1 MTDIRKALASLAA
14 NLVRLRLRNTKI
26 VRVLLVSTYEL
37 GRQPFGLASPAA
49 CLRADGHQVTCTDL
63 AVEKL
68 SLDALRNADL
78 IAFHLPMH
86 TATRLAVPVIEA
98 ARRVNP
104 GAHVCCYGLYAPVNA
119 GYLRSLGVET
129 LVGGE
134 FEDELRRL
142 AERLA
147 AGDRSASAEPLISF
161 ERIRFETP
169 DRFGLPPLSRYAT
182 LFDGQ
187 TDRIVGY
194 TEASRGCKHL
204 CRHCP
209 VVPVYNGTFRVVPAD
224 VVLADIRQ
232 QVESGAQH
240 ITFGDPDFFNG
251 PTHGMRIIERMKQ
264 DFPALTYDV
273 TIKIEHLLRHR
284 DLLPELRRTGC
295 LVVTTAVESVEDAV
309 LRKLDKGHTK
319 ADFIEVVRLFRVT
332 GLNLSPTFIPFTP
345 WTTWDSYRE
354 LLHVLAELDLVHQV
368 APVQLAL
375 RLLIPAGSRL
385 LDLEEIRRM
394 VDLFQPDALGY
405 QWRHQ
410 DPSLD
415 TLAERLLHLVDSEQ
429 KRGASRAECFAAI
442 WAEAGDGEPAPVLAP
457 DRERVP
463 QLSEPW
469 FCCAEPMQDRAT
481 LV

>member
-1 MTDIRKALASLAA
+1 MKPRASLTA
-14 NLVRLRLRNTKI
+14 NLVSLRQGNTTT

-49 CLRADGHQVTCTDL
+49 CLRARCSIRSPAPTSPWKTFAGHCTQRGSDRL
-63 AVEKL
+63 PPSHAYGYPSCGAGDRSRPARQPGRSCVL
-68 SLDALRNADL
+68 LWLYARVNAD
-78 IAFHLPMH
+78 
-86 TATRLAVPVIEA
+86 
-98 ARRVNP
+98 
-104 GAHVCCYGLYAPVNA
+104 
-119 GYLRSLGVET
+119 YLRSLGVET

-142 AERLA
+142 AQRLA
-147 AGDRSASAEPLISF
+147 TGDRSASAEPLMSF
-161 ERIRFETP
+161 DRMRFETP
-169 DRFGLPPLSRYAT
+169 DRSGLPPLSRYAT
-182 LFDGQ
+182 RFHGE
-187 TDRIVGY
+187 TDRIAGY
-194 TEASRGCKHL
+194 TETSRGCKHL

-209 VVPVYNGTFRVVPAD
+209 VVPVYNGTFRVVPGD

-251 PTHGMRIIERMKQ
+251 PTHGMRIIQRMKQ

-273 TIKIEHLLRHR
+273 TIKIEHLLNRR

-295 LVVTTAVESVEDAV
+295 LVVTTAVESVDDEV

-319 ADFIEVVRLFRVT
+319 ADFIEVVRLFRGA

-345 WTTWDSYRE
+345 WTTWESYRE

-405 QWRHQ
+405 KWRHQ

-415 TLAERLLHLVDSEQ
+415 TLAEWLLHLVHSEQ
-429 KRGASRAECFAAI
+429 KRGASRAECFAGI
-442 WAEAGDGEPAPVLAP
+442 WAEAGGGEPAPVLAP
-457 DRERVP
+457 ERGRAP

-469 FCCAEPMQDRAT
+469 FCCAEPMQDRVT